1 MLTVILDLVHE
12 LLTESFGDGDGL
24 ENGDDGDDD
33 DGGPELG
40 HHAAEAD
47 LLLGL
52 AVRGVGGDGEGR
64 QREGRH
70 PRVYLARDHA
80 GAAVVPRGAVLLAA
94 NSQALF

>member
-1 MLTVILDLVHE
+1 MI
-12 LLTESFGDGDGL
+12 LTESFGDGDGL

-52 AVRGVGGDGEGR
+52 AAARGVGGDEEGR
-64 QREGRH
+64 QGEVRH
-70 PRVYLARDHA
+70 PRVYLARDHE
-80 GAAVVPRGAVLLAA
+80 GAVVGVRYAVLLAA
-94 NSQALF
+94 NSQALFLTRAKLL